1 MTAARAEYVP
11 ADPATARVFVDQAER
26 FLEDAAGM
34 APASVQI
41 LCWQA
46 CISAMEAVPLI
57 AGRRVTAGDGAHVLR
72 LREAQ
77 AQIDGDHSD
86 LFDRL
91 NDHRELRHD
100 VSYHAGVISEQ
111 EAEST
116 HRDATEIVAIARA
129 ML

>member
-1 MTAARAEYVP
+1 M
-11 ADPATARVFVDQAER
+11 FLDQAER
-26 FLEDAAGM
+26 FLADAEGV

-46 CISAMEAVPLI
+46 CISAMEAVLLV
-57 AGRRVTAGDGAHVLR
+57 AGRRVSAGDGAHVLR
-72 LREAQ
+72 LREAEK
-77 AQIDGDHSD
+77 QIDDDRSD
-86 LFDRL
+86 LFEPL

-116 HRDATEIVAIARA
+116 RRDAAEIVAIVRA

>member
-1 MTAARAEYVP
+1 MTRARAEYVP
-11 ADPATARVFVDQAER
+11 ADPTTARVFLDQAER
-26 FLEDAAGM
+26 FLADADGV

-46 CISAMEAVPLI
+46 CISAMEAVLLM
-57 AGRRVTAGDGAHVLR
+57 AGRRVSAGDGAHVLR
-72 LREAQ
+72 LREAEK
-77 AQIDGDHSD
+77 QIDDDHSD
-86 LFDRL
+86 LFERL

-116 HRDATEIVAIARA
+116 RRDAAEIIAVVRA